1 MSQKNAT
8 QALKNTLFL
17 YVRMLVVM
25 IIGLYTSRVIL
36 STLGFEDFGIYNVVG
51 SVVIFFSFL
60 NAALTN
66 ATSRYLTYELGT
78 GDRKRLNETY
88 SMAINSHLILALGL
102 FVLMEA
108 GGVWFVNHRLNIA
121 PERMTAANWCYQF
134 SLLVFCLSVIRVP
147 FHSNVIAHEKMDFY
161 AVASIV
167 EASLKLGIVFMLL
180 ASPVDKLIT
189 YSILMAA
196 VALVILLVYIIYCR
210 VALMDCR
217 FMRFWDSKMLGRF
230 ASYSGYSMLVN
241 GADGVTVQ
249 CRNVFFNWF
258 TGTLANAAMGIAN
271 QVISLLNVFVES
283 FSQALR
289 PQIIKSYAAGEHGY
303 FMQLLYSASKMNYY
317 LFLLI
322 SIPIALNLDYI
333 LTLWLDNYP
342 PLTAPF
348 VLAIMA
354 YTAFDVFQQPL
365 WQAVHATGNL
375 KVHQIMIA
383 SIKIMAIPATYVA
396 LWLGYSPVVALY
408 LWAGLNMVCAIARTL
423 YMRKLIGLELGRYLR
438 EVVLKIVVVTLLSL
452 PIPLV
457 LSWVIERE
465 WLQLVVTTFTG
476 LTVTAA
482 ASYFIGLSSTEKH
495 FLHNLGAVQRVV
507 SAFKRS

>member
-1 MSQKNAT
+1 MSQQNAT

-51 SVVIFFSFL
+51 SVVIFLSFL
-60 NAALTN
+60 NSALTN
-66 ATSRYLTYELGT
+66 ATSRYLTFELGA
-78 GDRKRLNETY
+78 GDQQKLNETY
-88 SMAINSHLILALGL
+88 SMAINAHFILAVAL
-102 FVLMEA
+102 FIVMEV

-121 PERMTAANWCYQF
+121 AERMTAANWCYQF
-134 SLLVFCLSVIRVP
+134 SLLVFCLSIIRVP

-167 EASLKLGIVFMLL
+167 EASFKLGIVFLLL
-180 ASPVDKLIT
+180 ASPIDKLIS
-189 YSILMAA
+189 YSFLMAA
-196 VALVILLVYIIYCR
+196 VSVVMLLVYIIYCK
-210 VALMDCR
+210 VALMDCH
-217 FMRFWDSKMLGRF
+217 FKRFWDGKMLQRF

-289 PQIIKSYAAGEHGY
+289 PQIIKSYAAGEHNY
-303 FMQLLYSASKMNYY
+303 FMQLLYSASKMNFY

-322 SIPIALNLDYI
+322 GIPIALNLDYI
-333 LTLWLDNYP
+333 LTLWLGDYP

-383 SIKIMAIPATYVA
+383 SIKIIAIPATYIA
-396 LWLGYSPVVALY
+396 LYLGYSPVVALY
-408 LWAGLNMVCAIARTL
+408 LWAGLNMVCAVARTL
-423 YMRKLIGLELGRYLR
+423 YMRKLISLSLGRYCR
-438 EVVLKIVVVTLLSL
+438 EVVLRIVVVTLLSL
-452 PIPLV
+452 PLPLM
-457 LSWVIERE
+457 LSWLVDSE
-465 WLQLVVTTFTG
+465 WLQLVLTT
-476 LTVTAA
+476 LTALLVTATV
-482 ASYFIGLSSTEKH
+482 SYYIGLSATEKH
-495 FLHNLGAVQRVV
+495 FLHNLGAIQRIS
-507 SAFKRS
+507 SAFKR

>member
-60 NAALTN
+60 NSALTN
-66 ATSRYLTYELGT
+66 ATSRYLTYELGKE
-78 GDRKRLNETY
+78 GHQRLDATY
-88 SMAINSHLILALGL
+88 SMAVNSHLILAAVL
-102 FVLMEA
+102 FVVMEI

-134 SLLVFCLSVIRVP
+134 SLIVFCFSVIRVP

-167 EASLKLGIVFMLL
+167 EASFKLGIVFLLL
-180 ASPVDKLIT
+180 ASPIDKLIT
-189 YSILMAA
+189 YSFLMAMVA
-196 VALVILLVYIIYCR
+196 VVMLLAYIIYCK
-210 VALMDCR
+210 VALQDCHFKR
-217 FMRFWDSKMLGRF
+217 YWDGGMLRCF

-283 FSQALR
+283 FAQALR
-289 PQIIKSYAAGEHGY
+289 PQIIKSYAAGERGY
-303 FMQLLYSASKMNYY
+303 FMQLLHSASKMNYY

-322 SIPIALNLDYI
+322 GVPIALNLDYI
-333 LTLWLDNYP
+333 LTLWLGEYP

-375 KVHQIMIA
+375 KTHQIMIA
-383 SIKIMAIPATYVA
+383 SIKIIAIPATYLI

-408 LWAGLNMVCAIARTL
+408 VWAGLNAVCAIARTL
-423 YMRKLIGLELGRYLR
+423 YMRKLIGLSLKSYCQD
-438 EVVLKIVVVTLLSL
+438 VLFKIILVTLLSL
-452 PIPLV
+452 PIPL
-457 LSWVIERE
+457 LLCWLIKSE
-465 WLQLVVTTFTG
+465 WLQMALTTIAS
-476 LTVTAA
+476 VSITAA
-482 ASYFIGLSSTEKH
+482 VSYLIGLSSTEKH
-495 FLHNLGAVQRVV
+495 FLHNLSAVQRVV
-507 SAFKRS
+507 SAFKRP